1 MLDACA
7 APYLPPS
14 YIIMLLDAAS
24 PTAVAAAAIIVIV
37 TTVLLT
43 YRKRL
48 GFIFRAHKARRKL
61 QNIIVEKQT
70 VDDTD
75 TSNNPYIS
83 AIFIHP
89 IKSLRAVSLSET
101 KFDQHGLLADRRLM
115 IVRPLPTPI
124 YGSFVDGEATHRL

>member
-1 MLDACA
+1 
-7 APYLPPS
+7 
-14 YIIMLLDAAS
+14 MLLDAAS

-61 QNIIVEKQT
+61 QKIIVEKQT
-70 VDDTD
+70 ADDTD
-75 TSNNPYIS
+75 TGTANNQPYIS
-83 AIFIHP
+83 SIFIHP

-115 IVRPLPTPI
+115 IVRPRWRKMAI
-124 YGSFVDGEATHRL
+124 IVFVLYFDWR

>member
-1 MLDACA
+1 MCCPLI
-7 APYLPPS
+7 PPS
-14 YIIMLLDAAS
+14 HIIMLLDAAS
-24 PTAVAAAAIIVIV
+24 PIAVAAAAIIVIV

-48 GFIFRAHKARRKL
+48 GFILRAHQARRKL
-61 QNIIVEKQT
+61 QKIIVEKQT
-70 VDDTD
+70 ADDTD
-75 TSNNPYIS
+75 TANNQPYIS
-83 AIFIHP
+83 AIYIHP